1 MVIETAARLEAAP
14 APVALQWL
22 LQLASILLIP
32 GTGTIGHLLKA
43 LAAEDVVLDDSA
55 MRHLKVHVKG

>member
-43 LAAEDVVLDDSA
+43 LAAEDVVLDD
-55 MRHLKVHVKG
+55 